1 MRKKIIL
8 QVDKLV
14 NKPLR
19 KDTAQP
25 SNKPLPE
32 KKCSFDQMYRQAK
45 KMQNKN
51 NLNATSYYHGHQS
64 APTSFH
70 SLYDSLKGSRN
81 TPKNTNRRRQ
91 DSAQE
96 KLNHSL
102 EAKTSS
108 LEKGSP
114 VKRSNS
120 SEKRKFV

>member
-8 QVDKLV
+8 QVDKIV

-19 KDTAQP
+19 KETAEP
-25 SNKPLPE
+25 SSKILPE

-45 KMQNKN
+45 KMQNKS

-108 LEKGSP
+108 LEKASP

-120 SEKRKFV
+120 SEKRRLV